1 MRQSIL
7 KLILHQSTPDAI
19 VAQIECLES
28 LASLQ
33 TADYPFNGLLA
44 YLVALQIYH
53 HDLGVANSSDNLS
66 DAVVCKAILSEGQ

>member
-7 KLILHQSTPDAI
+7 KLILHQPTPDAI

-28 LASLQ
+28 LASFQ

-53 HDLGVANSSDNLS
+53 HNLGVADGSDNLC
-66 DAVVCKAILSEGQ
+66 DAVIREAVLRKGQ